1 MKEPPP
7 TADLSPETAWAPYR
21 PGTQNPWD
29 AIRAGHLLRRA
40 GCGPNP
46 QELRRA
52 IDDGPEM
59 TIDRLLRGDGGAD
72 AFNATIDGYEAQGP
86 NARPIDE
93 LRGWWLRRMIETPHP
108 LLERM
113 TLFWHGWFAV
123 SHARV
128 ALPRVTLDHV
138 RMLRAHALGDFDA
151 MLAAAVRDP
160 AVLLNFAGAE
170 NFRAKPNDHLARQL
184 LSRITVGEGEFSND
198 DAKGTARA
206 FTGLFVRGGA
216 LRAIPREH
224 DAGPK
229 TLLGQTGDWSD
240 RDFARIAAAH
250 PSTARRV
257 TRALYRFL
265 VAEEGDPPG
274 ALLEPLSNAF
284 AKGRNILGIIATIL
298 RSNIFFSPIAYRR
311 RIKGPV
317 EFAVGLCRAFEKT
330 VPTLQLGRTLA
341 DLGQDLYHPPT
352 VKGWVGG
359 PAWISRQTIAGRI
372 NLARSLFQGIAGP
385 ETRLDPAATLARYP
399 PGANTSI
406 AGRLLHLLLQ
416 GDMPD
421 PIRLVPATG
430 EAAAIAAAI
439 ASLPEYQMS

>member
-1 MKEPPP
+1 MKEPPSAP
-7 TADLSPETAWAPYR
+7 DLSPETAWAPYR
-21 PGTQNPWD
+21 PGAQNPWD

-46 QELRRA
+46 AELRRA
-52 IDDGPEM
+52 IEDGPGK
-59 TIDRLLRGDGGAD
+59 TIDRLLRGEAGAD

-123 SHARV
+123 SNARV

-138 RMLRAHALGDFDA
+138 RMLRAHALGDLDA
-151 MLAAAVRDP
+151 MLAAAARDP

-170 NFRAKPNDHLARQL
+170 NFRVKPNDHLARQM
-184 LSRITVGEGEFSND
+184 LSRLTVGEGSYSNG
-198 DAKGTARA
+198 DATGTARA

-216 LRAIPREH
+216 LRDIPREH

-229 TLLGQTGDWSD
+229 TILGQTGDWSD

-265 VAEEGDPPG
+265 VSEEGDP
-274 ALLEPLSNAF
+274 ADSLIEPLAAAF
-284 AKGRNILGIIATIL
+284 AKERHIVALVATIL

-330 VPTLQLGRTLA
+330 VPTLQLGRTVA
-341 DLGQDLYHPPT
+341 ELGQDLYHPPT
-352 VKGWVGG
+352 IMGWTGG
-359 PAWISRQTIAGRI
+359 SAWINHQTIAGRI
-372 NLARSLFQGIAGP
+372 GLSRALFHGIAGP

-399 PGANTSI
+399 SDAAASI
-406 AGRLLHLLLQ
+406 AERLLHLLLQ
-416 GDMPD
+416 GNIPD
-421 PIRLVPATG
+421 PIRSIPATG
-430 EAAAIAAAI
+430 EPAAIATAI